1 MTAKAPIDMN
11 PHKNKRAFKPPAPDK
26 YPVSAEARHL
36 VPLVETLTAAGTSGQ
51 AISDI
56 AIRALERTE
65 ETHQRV
71 YDAMHA
77 VNVEQAQLEQAGH
90 PPARIVQTPEGL
102 RAVGTKFAE
111 LADAADP
118 LLSKEQ
124 ERIDAAI
131 RNVASHQEAMLKKM
145 DESLICSQTAADA
158 PLRSDMRAHLR
169 VLGHHKASYEAIKA
183 ATNKDKTLVHVVLTS
198 PPALMGLKP
207 DDIEAV
213 RNEARKSLNPELFKA
228 HAEAG
233 KVIERMIVASKAINK
248 KREKVASYRIADQQA
263 ANDALKALRS
273 TARA

>member
-1 MTAKAPIDMN
+1 MTTQAPIDTN
-11 PHKNKRAFKPPAPDK
+11 PHKNKRVFKPPMPEK
-26 YPVSAEARHL
+26 YPVAGEGRHI
-36 VPLVETLTAAGTSGQ
+36 VPLVETLASAGSSGQ
-51 AISDI
+51 AIADI
-56 AIRALERTE
+56 SIRALERAE
-65 ETHQRV
+65 ETHSRV

-77 VNVEQAQLEQAGH
+77 VNVEQAQMEKAGH
-90 PPARIVQTPEGL
+90 PAARIVQTPEGL

-111 LADAADP
+111 LADATDP
-118 LLSKEQ
+118 LLAKEQ

-169 VLGHHKASYEAIKA
+169 VLGQHKASYEAIKA
-183 ATNKDKTLVHVVLTS
+183 ATNKDKTMVHVVLTS

-213 RNEARKSLNPELFKA
+213 RNEARKSMNPELFKA